1 MEEALTEFL
10 FKVVLPF
17 LWFFGITIGANL
29 LWLRAK
35 SINFAYVA
43 YLIPSTYFAILY
55 FQGEGWAGFAW
66 GGIMF
71 LLWISDM
78 RFAQYYDF
86 LRYDFSKE
94 ARAKKEKTQS
104 RWRKEKSYKNEET
117 QSRWK
122 SWREKRKQEKEEEKR
137 WEEFKQ
143 KNRSNFNND
152 RNRFYEEKRE
162 RTYPKD
168 EYSKEESRNFNQEK
182 TKNHDRKWREIDK
195 MSQSEI
201 KAEWNL
207 FFKITDRDLTKEE
220 TDRMTLLKN
229 SLSRKKKSSWFKPP

>member
-1 MEEALTEFL
+1 
-10 FKVVLPF
+10 
-17 LWFFGITIGANL
+17 
-29 LWLRAK
+29 
-35 SINFAYVA
+35 
-43 YLIPSTYFAILY
+43 
-55 FQGEGWAGFAW
+55 
-66 GGIMF
+66 MF

-104 RWRKEKSYKNEET
+104 RWRKEKSYKNEEK

-122 SWREKRKQEKEEEKR
+122 SWREKRRQEKEEEKR

-143 KNRSNFNND
+143 KNRSDSNND

-168 EYSKEESRNFNQEK
+168 EYSKEESQSFNQKK
-182 TKNHDRKWREIDK
+182 TSTDGKDWPDIDT
-195 MSQSEI
+195 MSRDEI
-201 KAEWNL
+201 KEEWNI
-207 FFKITDRDLTKEE
+207 FQRQSKWTEKE
-220 TDRMTLLKN
+220 TDRMKLLKN
-229 SLSRKKKSSWFKPP
+229 AMTRKKSSWFKPP

>member
-1 MEEALTEFL
+1 MEEALTKFL
-10 FKVVLPF
+10 WNAVLPF
-17 LWFFGITIGANL
+17 LWLVGLPLTINL
-29 LWLRAK
+29 AWIRGKA
-35 SINFAYVA
+35 INFSYVA
-43 YLIPSTYFAILY
+43 FLILGIYFAILY
-55 FQGEGWAGFAW
+55 FQGSEWTVYAW
-66 GGIMF
+66 IGIVF
-71 LLWISDM
+71 LFYFIDR
-78 RFAQYYDF
+78 RFSLYYDF
-86 LRYDFSKE
+86 LVYVWQE
-94 ARAKKEKTQS
+94 
-104 RWRKEKSYKNEET
+104 EKSYKNEEK

-195 MSQSEI
+195 MSQTEI